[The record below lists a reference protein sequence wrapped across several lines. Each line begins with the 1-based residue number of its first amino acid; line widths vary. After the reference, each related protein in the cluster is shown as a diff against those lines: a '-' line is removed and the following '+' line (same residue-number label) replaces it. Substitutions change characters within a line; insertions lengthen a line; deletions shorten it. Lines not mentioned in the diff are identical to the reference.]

1 MIELN
6 IELEQTGKTL
16 HFEFTHDTVKK
27 FSAYGGDSVRLLQ
40 DPIGNT
46 ETFIRAMLTGEGTV
60 SASKAQKLYDD
71 IAAEYEILDV
81 LGQFAD
87 KYNEVFIGGDNA
99 PLKKKLSEMK

>member
-27 FSAYGGDSVRLLQ
+27 FASYGGDPNRLLV
-40 DPIGNT
+40 DPIGSL
-46 ETFIRAMLTGEGTV
+46 ETFIRATLTGEGSV
-60 SASKAQKLYDD
+60 SASKAEKLYDD
-71 IAAEYEILDV
+71 IDKEYEVLDV
-81 LGQFAD
+81 LGRFAD

-99 PLKKKLSEMK
+99 PLKKKLSDMK